1 MEFKDLKV
9 IWDTQ
14 NEEPLFAVNQ
24 QGLKTVID
32 KKSKAYRKFIVW
44 QETQAY
50 ISSVLVIGLI
60 VLTLIGYFSGG
71 LERLKR
77 VEMTPWDATALF
89 AGMGCWAFFGMR
101 AFVNRASRRRREQ
114 ALAKNLLEEIE
125 QDIAEVESEMACR
138 TLPALIK
145 AFIPPYTGGL
155 LFTWVVFRA
164 SGLPGWAIIPF
175 CCMMMVVLIFEASN
189 TQKLVPNKL
198 MPRKRELESLHKKL
212 LDTRSD

>member
-1 MEFKDLKV
+1 MK
-9 IWDTQ
+9 
-14 NEEPLFAVNQ
+14 P
-24 QGLKTVID
+24 VID
-32 KKSKAYRKFIVW
+32 KKAKAYRKFIVW

-77 VEMTPWDATALF
+77 VEMTPWDATVLF

-101 AFVNRASRRRREQ
+101 VFVNRVSRRRREQ

-125 QDIAEVESEMACR
+125 QDIAKVESEMACR

-145 AFIPPYTGGL
+145 AYIPPYTGGL
-155 LFTWVVFRA
+155 
-164 SGLPGWAIIPF
+164 
-175 CCMMMVVLIFEASN
+175 
-189 TQKLVPNKL
+189 
-198 MPRKRELESLHKKL
+198 
-212 LDTRSD
+212 